1 MSFKPIKTSL
11 KNRKL
16 DWINTIVHIHD
27 LQCRLV
33 KNLLQHT
40 VKEIF
45 AQEPSI
51 KKCLT
56 TGEDPIT
63 EEDAGFGPGDLEKL
77 FAEDTTGEDDD
88 PGATG

>member
-16 DWINTIVHIHD
+16 DWMNTIVHIHD
-27 LQCRLV
+27 LQCGCEEP
-33 KNLLQHT
+33 LQHT